1 MSNNIKEIIIYICSF
16 LFICCSKTIFWA
28 LYVFFNQNL
37 GKSIMFGLIWLGFLS
52 SVVKLIAPII
62 LSFYVIK
69 KSNNH
74 FLLSIYN
81 NLKTPLIILLYLFLF
96 DFVIRN
102 FIVKQGFYYD
112 AYYSMFGL
120 SNVFAI
126 ICIIA
131 VINNVY
137 KRKRV

>member
-52 SVVKLIAPII
+52 TVVKLIAPII

-74 FLLSIYN
+74 FLLNIYN

>member
-69 KSNNH
+69 KYNNH
-74 FLLSIYN
+74 FLLNIYN

>member
-69 KSNNH
+69 KSNSH
-74 FLLSIYN
+74 FLLNIYN

>member
-74 FLLSIYN
+74 FLLNIYN

-120 SNVFAI
+120 SNVFVI

>member
-16 LFICCSKTIFWA
+16 LFICCSKTIFLA

-74 FLLSIYN
+74 FLLNIYN

>member
-1 MSNNIKEIIIYICSF
+1 MSNNIKEIIIYIFSF
-16 LFICCSKTIFWA
+16 LFICFSKTIFWA
-28 LYVFFNQNL
+28 LYFFFNQNL

-74 FLLSIYN
+74 FLLNIYN

>member
-74 FLLSIYN
+74 FLLNIYN

>member
-37 GKSIMFGLIWLGFLS
+37 GRSIMFGLIWLGFLS

-74 FLLSIYN
+74 FLLNIYN

>member
-1 MSNNIKEIIIYICSF
+1 MSDNIKEIIIYICSF
-16 LFICCSKTIFWA
+16 LFICFSKTIFWT
-28 LYVFFNQNL
+28 LYIVFNQNL

-62 LSFYVIK
+62 LSYCVIK
-69 KSNNH
+69 KSKNH
-74 FLLSIYN
+74 FLLNIYN
-81 NLKTPLIILLYLFLF
+81 NIKTPSIILLYLFLF

-126 ICIIA
+126 IYIIA
-131 VINNVY
+131 IINTIY
-137 KRKRV
+137 ERKRT

>member
-81 NLKTPLIILLYLFLF
+81 NLKTSLIILIYLFLF

>member
-28 LYVFFNQNL
+28 LYVFFYQNL

-74 FLLSIYN
+74 FLLNIYN

>member
-74 FLLSIYN
+74 FLLNIYN

-126 ICIIA
+126 IYIIA
-131 VINNVY
+131 IINTIY
-137 KRKRV
+137 ERKRT

>member
-28 LYVFFNQNL
+28 LYIVFNQNL
-37 GKSIMFGLIWLGFLS
+37 GRSIMFGLIWLGFLS
-52 SVVKLIAPII
+52 ILIKLIAPII

-74 FLLSIYN
+74 FLLNIYN

>member
-62 LSFYVIK
+62 LCFYVIK
-69 KSNNH
+69 KSNSH
-74 FLLSIYN
+74 FLLNIYN

>member
-74 FLLSIYN
+74 FLLNIYN
-81 NLKTPLIILLYLFLF
+81 NIKTPSIILLYLFLF

-126 ICIIA
+126 IYIIA
-131 VINNVY
+131 IINTIY
-137 KRKRV
+137 ERKRT

>member
-1 MSNNIKEIIIYICSF
+1 MSDNIKEIIIYICSF

-74 FLLSIYN
+74 FLLNIYN

>member
-1 MSNNIKEIIIYICSF
+1 MF
-16 LFICCSKTIFWA
+16 
-28 LYVFFNQNL
+28 FFNQNL

>member
-1 MSNNIKEIIIYICSF
+1 MSDNIKEIIIYICSF
-16 LFICCSKTIFWA
+16 LFICFSKTIFWT
-28 LYVFFNQNL
+28 LYIVFNQNL
-37 GKSIMFGLIWLGFLS
+37 GRSIMFCLIWLGFLS
-52 SVVKLIAPII
+52 ILIKLIAPII

-74 FLLSIYN
+74 FLLNIYN

-126 ICIIA
+126 IYIIA

>member
-74 FLLSIYN
+74 FLLNIYN
-81 NLKTPLIILLYLFLF
+81 NLKSPLIIFLYLFLF
-96 DFVIRN
+96 DFAIRN

>member
-74 FLLSIYN
+74 FILNIYN

>member
-1 MSNNIKEIIIYICSF
+1 MSDNIKEIIIYICSF
-16 LFICCSKTIFWA
+16 LFICFSKTFFWA

-37 GKSIMFGLIWLGFLS
+37 GRSIMFGLIWLGFLS
-52 SVVKLIAPII
+52 ILIKLIAPII

-74 FLLSIYN
+74 FLLNIYN
-81 NLKTPLIILLYLFLF
+81 NLKTPSIILLYLFLF

-126 ICIIA
+126 IYIIA
-131 VINNVY
+131 IINTIY
-137 KRKRV
+137 ERKRT

>member
-16 LFICCSKTIFWA
+16 LFICCSKTIFWT
-28 LYVFFNQNL
+28 LYIVFNQNL
-37 GKSIMFGLIWLGFLS
+37 GRSIMFGLIWLGFLS
-52 SVVKLIAPII
+52 ILIKLIAPII

-74 FLLSIYN
+74 FLLNIYN

>member
-52 SVVKLIAPII
+52 ILIKLIAPII

-74 FLLSIYN
+74 FLLNIYN

>member
-1 MSNNIKEIIIYICSF
+1 MSNNIKEIIIYICFF
-16 LFICCSKTIFWA
+16 LFICFSKTIFWT
-28 LYVFFNQNL
+28 LYIVFNQNL
-37 GKSIMFGLIWLGFLS
+37 GRSIMFGLIWLGFLS
-52 SVVKLIAPII
+52 ILIKLIAPII
-62 LSFYVIK
+62 LSYCVIK
-69 KSNNH
+69 KSKNH
-74 FLLSIYN
+74 FLLNIYN
-81 NLKTPLIILLYLFLF
+81 NIKTPSIILLYLFLF

>member
-69 KSNNH
+69 KSNSH
-74 FLLSIYN
+74 FLLNIYN

-96 DFVIRN
+96 DFFIRN

>member
-74 FLLSIYN
+74 FLLNIYN

-126 ICIIA
+126 IYIIA

>member
-74 FLLSIYN
+74 FLLNIYN

-131 VINNVY
+131 IINTIY
-137 KRKRV
+137 ERKRT

>member
-37 GKSIMFGLIWLGFLS
+37 GKNIMFGLIWLGFLS

-74 FLLSIYN
+74 FLLNIYN

>member
-74 FLLSIYN
+74 FLLNIYN
-81 NLKTPLIILLYLFLF
+81 NLKTPSIILLYLFLF

-126 ICIIA
+126 IYIIA

>member
-28 LYVFFNQNL
+28 LYVFFNQTL

-69 KSNNH
+69 KSNSH
-74 FLLSIYN
+74 FLLNIYN